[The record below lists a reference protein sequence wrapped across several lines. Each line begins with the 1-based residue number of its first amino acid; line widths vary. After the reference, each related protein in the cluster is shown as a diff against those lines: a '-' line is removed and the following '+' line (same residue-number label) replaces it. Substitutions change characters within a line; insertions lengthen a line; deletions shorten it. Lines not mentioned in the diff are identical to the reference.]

1 MFRSPIVQA
10 LRAAPRDLEFAH
22 RGDRR
27 FGEVTCLTSVPLRG
41 DRSRESS
48 RTGHWPRVTNLR
60 PFFGAESGLLKRI
73 ARSRSLCAAHKFQR
87 RRKTLLYNKMHV
99 FRFDH
104 ARVRKKCKQRFRN
117 LQNFRKLCRIESQT
131 ACHVAGI
138 DYCISRD
145 PNEEEVGNFL
155 KMFLQKCRIYFINIH
170 YNIHI

>member
-1 MFRSPIVQA
+1 MSRVLTGQSGVQVVQA

-27 FGEVTCLTSVPLRG
+27 FGEVTCLTSVPFRG

-87 RRKTLLYNKMHV
+87 RRKTLLYNKMQV
-99 FRFDH
+99 SRFDH
-104 ARVRKKCKQRFRN
+104 ARVRKKCKRVSGICKISGNCAESNHR
-117 LQNFRKLCRIESQT
+117 LRVTWPELIIVSRVIRMRKRSEI
-131 ACHVAGI
+131 
-138 DYCISRD
+138 
-145 PNEEEVGNFL
+145 F
-155 KMFLQKCRIYFINIH
+155 
-170 YNIHI
+170 